1 MTEIVRDI
9 LTVLTFVVVV
19 ALFLQSRGISI
30 VSKAV
35 PPPRHDEE
43 ETVKVKR
50 TRPSLR
56 NPMRPYDVRYDDFK
70 TKRGLYEPVKPR
82 GRTREQEDEL
92 EV

>member
-9 LTVLTFVVVV
+9 LTVLTFAVVV
-19 ALFLQSRGISI
+19 ALFLQSRGFSI
-30 VSKAV
+30 RRK
-35 PPPRHDEE
+35 PHHKEKK
-43 ETVKVKR
+43 TIKVKR

-56 NPMRPYDVRYDDFK
+56 NPMRPYDVRYDDFT

-82 GRTREQEDEL
+82 GRTRKQEDEL